1 MTSTVKK
8 RTNSTKEKIEYEEPD
23 YSLND
28 VMLRGRVSDVA
39 VEKILPSGDKVV
51 EFRLI
56 VSRLE
61 LSGVDTCALPIFLA
75 GIKLLN
81 FV

>member
-1 MTSTVKK
+1 MPVLAKK
-8 RTNSTKEKIEYEEPD
+8 APKKTKPKVEYEEPD

-39 VEKILPSGDKVV
+39 IEKFFQV
-51 EFRLI
+51 
-56 VSRLE
+56 
-61 LSGVDTCALPIFLA
+61 

>member
-1 MTSTVKK
+1 MTPATKK
-8 RTNSTKEKIEYEEPD
+8 QSKVTKEKIEYEEPD

-28 VMLRGRVSDVA
+28 VMLRGRVSDIA
-39 VEKILPSGDKVV
+39 IEKVLPSGDKVV

-61 LSGVDTCALPIFLA
+61 LSGEIGRAHV
-75 GIKLLN
+75 
-81 FV
+81 